1 MIANS
6 RAGADYA
13 HTERG
18 FRPQRLE
25 VVANGI
31 DTEKFQPMPQNGRW
45 VREKLRVNENE
56 ILVGIVGRIDPMK
69 GHDVFLHAARLIS
82 QCRGDCRFVVV
93 GGGCRDRIEHLK
105 KLTHKLGLEERVLWP
120 GSRNDMPAVY
130 TALDILVSSSS
141 YGEGF
146 PNVVGEAMACGT
158 PCVVTDVGDSAM
170 IVGNLGRVV
179 PAGDSESLAHEVV
192 TFEKWGAKLSPEA
205 LRERIE
211 RYFSISL
218 LCEETDR
225 LLQEVNRGW

>member
-1 MIANS
+1 
-6 RAGADYA
+6 
-13 HTERG
+13 
-18 FRPQRLE
+18 
-25 VVANGI
+25 
-31 DTEKFQPMPQNGRW
+31 
-45 VREKLRVNENE
+45 
-56 ILVGIVGRIDPMK
+56 
-69 GHDVFLHAARLIS
+69 
-82 QCRGDCRFVVV
+82 
-93 GGGCRDRIEHLK
+93 
-105 KLTHKLGLEERVLWP
+105 
-120 GSRNDMPAVY
+120 MPAVY